1 MYSYPLGEREE
12 EVAACA
18 STLFRDCL
26 LGEGVQ
32 GDQSRVGKRKRTG
45 APQGLLRKVHQKFGC
60 TSLRFTPQIQTV
72 YAVCH
77 SCDRGY
83 KVRSKSKNGT
93 SQFIRH
99 NKSCSSKRPKV

>member
-45 APQGLLRKVHQKFGC
+45 SRGSKVW
-60 TSLRFTPQIQTV
+60 LYFTKIYTTDSDRV

-77 SCDRGY
+77 CCDRCY
-83 KVRSKSKNGT
+83 KGHSKKNGT
-93 SQFIRH
+93 SQLLRH
-99 NKSCSSKRPKV
+99 NKSCSSKHRKV